1 MKKLSFLI
9 ILFLFSCSDATET
22 SEEKS
27 ELNRCINANIS
38 IIQNTNIDRLM
49 EFPEVLRLPVKIDI
63 NSFISLFS
71 GSREELV
78 NEMTI
83 NLSNQ
88 DTALE
93 YFKSLQ
99 KEGVLEKDLTIYF
112 ENDEVIISPVK
123 DGKIMDLQDWFILWE
138 GVNVNTELENI
149 PISST
154 LRIVG
159 EDEIA
164 KNICWSQGIY

>member
-9 ILFLFSCSDATET
+9 ILFLFSCSDATEI
-22 SEEKS
+22 SKEKS

-38 IIQNTNIDRLM
+38 IIQNMNMKRLI

-71 GSREELV
+71 GSREEFV

-99 KEGVLEKDLTIYF
+99 KEGVLEEDLTIYF
-112 ENDEVIISPVK
+112 ENDEVIISPVQ

-138 GVNVNTELENI
+138 GVTGNTEFENI

-154 LRIVG
+154 IRIAG

>member
-1 MKKLSFLI
+1 MKKLSLLI

-27 ELNRCINANIS
+27 ELNRCINANLS
-38 IIQNTNIDRLM
+38 IIQNTNMERLM
-49 EFPEVLRLPVKIDI
+49 DFPEVLRLPVKIDI
-63 NSFISLFS
+63 NSFISIFS

-99 KEGVLEKDLTIYF
+99 KEGVLEEDLTIYF
-112 ENDEVIISPVK
+112 ENDEVIISPVE
-123 DGKIMDLQDWFILWE
+123 DGEIMDLQDLFVLWK
-138 GVNVNTELENI
+138 GATVNTEFENI
-149 PISST
+149 IISSS
-154 LRIVG
+154 LRIAG
-159 EDEIA
+159 ENEIA

>member
-1 MKKLSFLI
+1 MKKLSFLT

-22 SEEKS
+22 SIEKS
-27 ELNRCINANIS
+27 ELDKCMNANIS
-38 IIQNTNIDRLM
+38 IIQNTNTERLK
-49 EFPEVLRLPVKIDI
+49 EFPEVLRLPVKIDT
-63 NSFISLFS
+63 NLFISFFTDFE
-71 GSREELV
+71 EELI

-99 KEGVLEKDLTIYF
+99 EEGILAEDLVIYF
-112 ENDEVIISPVK
+112 DNDEIIISPVE
-123 DGKIMDLQDWFILWE
+123 DEKIMDLQDLLIVFKGEIPE
-138 GVNVNTELENI
+138 TELEKI
-149 PISST
+149 ISST
-154 LRIVG
+154 VRIAG